1 MTIKKNHIIST
12 VFSVTGLLIVSKLL
26 GFVKQLVTASAF
38 GATLETDLINLSQG
52 LIGNIQYLLVQ
63 SVLSALIA
71 VYLHTAQQGEDA
83 SRCFAFD
90 VWKALTVFTAMV
102 VLFVEL
108 CAPWLARLI
117 APSYPAEQ
125 IEQLSRYLRLFAP
138 VLLLLTWIAVFN
150 GLLHANKHFV
160 PGEMISVHQSIFLI
174 VLAAALARTLGV
186 QVLVLSFFA
195 YNLWNAGYMA
205 ILSRRYWT
213 VSRGNPFRNPAVQE
227 LLRMMGPLLLGYSL
241 VYINQMVD
249 KMLVSGLK
257 AGAVTALN
265 YAVVLNDLVGTFIST
280 FASMLFAYVTTRIA
294 VGDAD
299 GAAQLTERTAL
310 LLSVIF
316 LPITIL
322 TVLLSEEIV
331 TIVYARGAFDAEAA
345 AMTAQALMGYSLSF
359 IPLALRE
366 VYSRVQYGYQ
376 DSKHPAVNS
385 VIGIACN
392 VTLSILLCRKFG
404 VFGVTL
410 ASSVATLVIGM
421 LNVQS
426 ARRTASFLSL
436 KSLWNLT
443 PNILIGGIL
452 SILLTWGCKQWLAEL
467 PLLIRLCLTTFFVF
481 SGYSVLVIPAVWKTG
496 LIKPCHFSRKQR

>member
-1 MTIKKNHIIST
+1 MLMKINRITAT

-83 SRCFAFD
+83 SRRFAFD
-90 VWKALTVFTAMV
+90 VWKALTVFAAIV
-102 VLFVEL
+102 VFFMEL

-117 APSYPAEQ
+117 APSYSAEQ
-125 IEQLSRYLRLFAP
+125 LAQLSRYLRLFAP

-150 GLLHANKHFV
+150 GLLHANKRFI

-174 VLAAALARTLGV
+174 VMAAALARTLGV

-195 YNLWNAGYMA
+195 YNLWNAGYTA
-205 ILSRRYWT
+205 ILSRHYWT
-213 VSRGNPFRNPAVQE
+213 VSRGNPFRNPAVRK

-249 KMLVSGLK
+249 KALVSGLE

-294 VGDAD
+294 CGDEV
-299 GAAQLTERTAL
+299 GAANLTERSVVVL
-310 LLSVIF
+310 LAAF
-316 LPITIL
+316 LPVSLLTIL
-322 TVLLSEEIV
+322 CAEDIV
-331 TIVYARGAFDAEAA
+331 TVVYARGAFGAESV
-345 AMTAQALMGYSLSF
+345 QICALSLRGYAFMFL
-359 IPLALRE
+359 PLIFRE
-366 VYSRVQYGYQ
+366 VYSRYLYGHQ
-376 DSKHPAVNS
+376 DSKRPMVN
-385 VIGIACN
+385 
-392 VTLSILLCRKFG
+392 
-404 VFGVTL
+404 
-410 ASSVATLVIGM
+410 SSVAVVCNIILSVALCPRFGVLGVTAASSISVALCGVLDLRSAVKLSPTL
-421 LNVQS
+421 S
-426 ARRTASFLSL
+426 ARPYLRALP
-436 KSLWNLT
+436 W
-443 PNILIGGIL
+443 
-452 SILLTWGCKQWLAEL
+452 LLTGCAACGVTAWLCTARL
-467 PLLIRLCLTTFFVF
+467 AGSSPLVRFVLTALLGIAAYALAAAPLLLRLWRQLRR
-481 SGYSVLVIPAVWKTG
+481 
-496 LIKPCHFSRKQR
+496 KPE

>member
-1 MTIKKNHIIST
+1 MQSRLLKNIL
-12 VFSVTGLLIVSKLL
+12 SVSGVLILVKAL
-26 GFVKQLVTASAF
+26 GFFKQMVIAGIF
-38 GATLETDLINLSQG
+38 GANAETDLINLSYG
-52 LIGNIQYLLVQ
+52 FIGDIQYLLVQ
-63 SVLSALIA
+63 VMLTAVVSVYIHVKEENQDEAGRFASDTLCAGTIVATAISA
-71 VYLHTAQQGEDA
+71 
-83 SRCFAFD
+83 
-90 VWKALTVFTAMV
+90 TVFM
-102 VLFVEL
+102 LS
-108 CAPWLARLI
+108 PWISKLL
-117 APSYPAEQ
+117 APSYSQELSS
-125 IEQLSRYLRLFAP
+125 QLGGYIRLFSP
-138 VLLLLTWIAVFN
+138 ILIPLVWMAVFHALLN
-150 GLLHANKHFV
+150 SNKRFIPGQLEGLYQSVILVIVIILGAPYLGVDSLVIGYWLYATFSAGLL
-160 PGEMISVHQSIFLI
+160 GYQ
-174 VLAAALARTLGV
+174 ARTYLGK
-186 QVLVLSFFA
+186 
-195 YNLWNAGYMA
+195 G
-205 ILSRRYWT
+205 SR
-213 VSRGNPFRNPAVQE
+213 NPFRNPQVRS
-227 LLRMMGPLLLGYSL
+227 LLAMVGPLFIGYGA

-249 KMLVSGLK
+249 KILVSGL
-257 AGAVTALN
+257 ADGTVTAMS
-265 YAVVLNDLVGTFIST
+265 YAATLSNLVGTLICSLCSVLYAHVTEYISQEKEQ
-280 FASMLFAYVTTRIA
+280 A
-294 VGDAD
+294 V
-299 GAAQLTERTAL
+299 AQLTERAILVLVIL
-310 LLSVIF
+310 LLPVTVIAVSRAED
-316 LPITIL
+316 L
-322 TVLLSEEIV
+322 VLLI
-331 TIVYARGAFDAEAA
+331 YGRGAFDAEAA

>member
-1 MTIKKNHIIST
+1 MTIKKNHIVST

-26 GFVKQLVTASAF
+26 GFLKQMVAASAF

-83 SRCFAFD
+83 LRRFAFD

-125 IEQLSRYLRLFAP
+125 IVQLSRYLRLFAP
-138 VLLLLTWIAVFN
+138 VLMLLTWIAVFN

-195 YNLWNAGYMA
+195 YNLWNAGYTA

-213 VSRGNPFRNPAVQE
+213 VSRGNPFRNPAVRE

-249 KMLVSGLK
+249 KMLVSGLE

-265 YAVVLNDLVGTFIST
+265 YAAVLSNLVSTFITT
-280 FASMLFAYVTTRIA
+280 FASILFAYVTTRIA
-294 VGDAD
+294 VGDTD

-310 LLSVIF
+310 LLSVVF

-322 TVLLSEEIV
+322 TVLLSEDIV
-331 TIVYARGAFDAEAA
+331 TIVYARGAFDAESVRICARA
-345 AMTAQALMGYSLSF
+345 LRGYALMF
-359 IPLALRE
+359 VPMVFQE
-366 VYSRVQYGYQ
+366 VYGRFQYGYQ
-376 DSKHPAVNS
+376 DSKHPMVNS
-385 VIGIACN
+385 SIGIVFNIVLSVALCPRYGVLGVAFATSMSYVTCGVLNICTARKLSTALSFRPYLRLLPFLALCGAVCGVIARFSATHLAAQDALLRFVLAAFIGIAAYAVC
-392 VTLSILLCRKFG
+392 
-404 VFGVTL
+404 
-410 ASSVATLVIGM
+410 AS
-421 LNVQS
+421 
-426 ARRTASFLSL
+426 
-436 KSLWNLT
+436 
-443 PNILIGGIL
+443 
-452 SILLTWGCKQWLAEL
+452 
-467 PLLIRLCLTTFFVF
+467 PLLLRLWRQFRQNSSFK
-481 SGYSVLVIPAVWKTG
+481 S
-496 LIKPCHFSRKQR
+496 

>member
-1 MTIKKNHIIST
+1 MLMKNNRIAAT

-26 GFVKQLVTASAF
+26 GFVKQMVTASAF

-52 LIGNIQYLLVQ
+52 LISNIQYLLVQ

-83 SRCFAFD
+83 SRRFAFD

-117 APSYPAEQ
+117 APSYSAEQ
-125 IEQLSRYLRLFAP
+125 LAQLSRYLRLFAP

-150 GLLHANKHFV
+150 GLLHANKRFI

-174 VLAAALARTLGV
+174 VLTAALARTLGV

-195 YNLWNAGYMA
+195 CNLWNAGYTA
-205 ILSRRYWT
+205 ILSRRYWM
-213 VSRGNPFRNPAVQE
+213 VSRGNPFRNPAVRE

-249 KMLVSGLK
+249 KALVSGLE

-265 YAVVLNDLVGTFIST
+265 YAAALSNLVGTFIIT
-280 FASMLFAYVTTRIA
+280 FASMLFAYVTSRIA
-294 VGDAD
+294 AGDED

-316 LPITIL
+316 LPISIL

-331 TIVYARGAFDAEAA
+331 TIVYARGAFDAESVHIC
-345 AMTAQALMGYSLSF
+345 AQALRGY
-359 IPLALRE
+359 ALGFVPMVFQE
-366 VYSRVQYGYQ
+366 VYGRFQYGHQ
-376 DSKHPAVNS
+376 DSKHPMVNS
-385 VIGIACN
+385 SIAVVCN
-392 VTLSILLCRKFG
+392 IILSVALCPRFGVLGVTAASSISVALCGVLDLRSAVKLSPTLSVRPYLRALPWLLTGCAACG
-404 VFGVTL
+404 L
-410 ASSVATLVIGM
+410 AAWLCAAKLVG
-421 LNVQS
+421 QS
-426 ARRTASFLSL
+426 ALIRFALTA
-436 KSLWNLT
+436 
-443 PNILIGGIL
+443 
-452 SILLTWGCKQWLAEL
+452 LAGFAAYAVAAS
-467 PLLIRLCLTTFFVF
+467 PLLLRLWRLLQRQA
-481 SGYSVLVIPAVWKTG
+481 SGT
-496 LIKPCHFSRKQR
+496 

>member
-26 GFVKQLVTASAF
+26 GFVKQMVTASAF

-83 SRCFAFD
+83 SRHFAFD

-249 KMLVSGLK
+249 KMLVSGH
-257 AGAVTALN
+257 GA
-265 YAVVLNDLVGTFIST
+265 
-280 FASMLFAYVTTRIA
+280 
-294 VGDAD
+294 
-299 GAAQLTERTAL
+299 E
-310 LLSVIF
+310 
-316 LPITIL
+316 
-322 TVLLSEEIV
+322 
-331 TIVYARGAFDAEAA
+331 
-345 AMTAQALMGYSLSF
+345 
-359 IPLALRE
+359 
-366 VYSRVQYGYQ
+366 
-376 DSKHPAVNS
+376 
-385 VIGIACN
+385 
-392 VTLSILLCRKFG
+392 LCRRPEQPG
-404 VFGVTL
+404 QYVYHYVCLHALCLCHHAHCRGGRGWRGTAHGADS
-410 ASSVATLVIGM
+410 ASAFRHLSSHHYSDG
-421 LNVQS
+421 S
-426 ARRTASFLSL
+426 AVRGDRYH
-436 KSLWNLT
+436 
-443 PNILIGGIL
+443 
-452 SILLTWGCKQWLAEL
+452 
-467 PLLIRLCLTTFFVF
+467 RLCPRR
-481 SGYSVLVIPAVWKTG
+481 I
-496 LIKPCHFSRKQR
+496 

>member
-26 GFVKQLVTASAF
+26 GFVKQMVTASAF

-83 SRCFAFD
+83 SRRFAFD

-117 APSYPAEQ
+117 APSYPTEQ

-249 KMLVSGLK
+249 KMLVSGLE

-265 YAVVLNDLVGTFIST
+265 Y
-280 FASMLFAYVTTRIA
+280 AYVTTRIA

-310 LLSVIF
+310 LLSVVF

-331 TIVYARGAFDAEAA
+331 TIVYARGAFDAESVRIC
-345 AMTAQALMGYSLSF
+345 AQALRGYALMF
-359 IPLALRE
+359 VPLVFRE
-366 VYSRVQYGYQ
+366 VYSRFQYGHQ
-376 DSKHPAVNS
+376 DSS
-385 VIGIACN
+385 SIGIALN
-392 VTLSILLCRKFG
+392 IVL
-404 VFGVTL
+404 
-410 ASSVATLVIGM
+410 SVALCPRYGVLGVAFATSMSVVVCGVLNMCSARKLSTALSFRPYLRLLPFLALCGAVCGVIARFSATHLAAQNPLLRFALSALIGM
-421 LNVQS
+421 AAYAVC
-426 ARRTASFLSL
+426 AS
-436 KSLWNLT
+436 
-443 PNILIGGIL
+443 
-452 SILLTWGCKQWLAEL
+452 
-467 PLLIRLCLTTFFVF
+467 PLLLRLWRQLRQND
-481 SGYSVLVIPAVWKTG
+481 SSK
-496 LIKPCHFSRKQR
+496 S